1 MLSKLIAVSG
11 ILITCSVRCTLDIE
25 WLEKT
30 CFPLWTDMAAAT
42 MQNQVGTAEA
52 PMQRSEENAM
62 DAMSSTGAVFSSCMQ
77 ICGAP
82 TSTASE
88 KDALS

>member
-1 MLSKLIAVSG
+1 
-11 ILITCSVRCTLDIE
+11 
-25 WLEKT
+25 
-30 CFPLWTDMAAAT
+30 MAAAT